1 SVVCAEDADRLVA
14 DPADRDTLLGTLL
27 VDVMR
32 TQCAVWPRGERPADF
47 NEPATGDAPVLV
59 LAGELDPVTPPRY
72 GEQIVK
78 TLDNAKLVVARG
90 QGHSILG
97 RGCLPKLV
105 ATFMDTLRPSTLD
118 TSCAERLGPTPHFIN
133 FNGAAP

>member
-1 SVVCAEDADRLVA
+1 
-14 DPADRDTLLGTLL
+14 
-27 VDVMR
+27 M
-32 TQCAVWPRGERPADF
+32 
-47 NEPATGDAPVLV
+47 
-59 LAGELDPVTPPRY
+59 
-72 GEQIVK
+72 K